1 MLSPLGQYSSRLFS
15 LWISKD
21 AGRRRILDGGDEVS
35 AWMLIFSAACS
46 GGKSMNCLSDV
57 EIVALQ
63 DLLAQHVPCRTTKKR
78 KRTLP
83 ICLNAASDR
92 AWYLT
97 HVLGESRG

>member
-1 MLSPLGQYSSRLFS
+1 
-15 LWISKD
+15 
-21 AGRRRILDGGDEVS
+21 
-35 AWMLIFSAACS
+35 
-46 GGKSMNCLSDV
+46 MNCLSDV